1 MKRYMIIFENLKSDQ
16 LIVLYQL
23 QLIYLPLKP
32 YNCLRKKVLTP
43 FKYLKFVTL
52 LIHYSSMSKHH
63 SISDYSRRKPQIMV
77 KDMTLTPDGSYST
90 WNPGVN
96 QKRSGIYKCNQ
107 QKSHVF
113 QGSSFLALGFSRGG
127 KHFNGITLIMTFD
140 FSRIS
145 KTNLETSVEYLQ
157 RYFLNHPVRFFFW
170 NRLLIDRQTFCFGC

>member
-1 MKRYMIIFENLKSDQ
+1 MF
-16 LIVLYQL
+16 
-23 QLIYLPLKP
+23 
-32 YNCLRKKVLTP
+32 
-43 FKYLKFVTL
+43 
-52 LIHYSSMSKHH
+52 
-63 SISDYSRRKPQIMV
+63 

-157 RYFLNHPVRFFFW
+157 RYFLNHPVRFFF
-170 NRLLIDRQTFCFGC
+170 LEQTTDRQIDILFWVLRYPAQCTGLELLPEPPQNRIYYNLFLVSQ